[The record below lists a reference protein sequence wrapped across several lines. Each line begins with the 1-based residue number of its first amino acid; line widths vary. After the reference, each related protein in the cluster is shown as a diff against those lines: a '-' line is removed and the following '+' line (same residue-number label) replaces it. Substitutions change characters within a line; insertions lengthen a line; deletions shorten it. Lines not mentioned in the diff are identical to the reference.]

1 MQEIV
6 NFIMEAGIT
15 IAAICGLSW
24 AIVTLFKKY
33 NEVRDKSDERIEQM
47 MEKITD
53 LTGAVNN
60 NTMSVTKL
68 VEKMDYV
75 LDHEKE

>member
-6 NFIMEAGIT
+6 NFVMEAGVT
-15 IAAICGLSW
+15 IAAIIGMAY
-24 AIVTLFKKY
+24 AIIMLFKAYK
-33 NEVRDKSDERIEQM
+33 EVRDKSDERIEQM

-60 NTMSVTKL
+60 NTLSITKL
-68 VEKMDYV
+68 VDKMDNM
-75 LDHEKE
+75 LEKE

>member
-6 NFIMEAGIT
+6 NFIMEAGVT
-15 IAAICGLSW
+15 IAAIVGMGY
-24 AIVTLFKKY
+24 AIVMLFKAYK
-33 NEVRDKSDERIEQM
+33 EVRDKSDERIEQM

-60 NTMSVTKL
+60 NTLSVTKL
-68 VEKMDYV
+68 VDKMEHT
-75 LDHEKE
+75 LDKE

>member
-15 IAAICGLSW
+15 ISAIIGMAY
-24 AIVTLFKKY
+24 AIVMLFKAYK
-33 NEVRDKSDERIEQM
+33 EVRDKSDERIEQM

-53 LTGAVNN
+53 LTSAVNN
-60 NTMSVTKL
+60 NTLTVTKL
-68 VEKMDYV
+68 VEKMDYAI
-75 LDHEKE
+75 DHKEI

>member
-6 NFIMEAGIT
+6 SFIMDAGVT
-15 IAAICGLSW
+15 IAAIVGMAY
-24 AIVTLFKKY
+24 AIIMLFKAYK
-33 NEVRDKSDERIEQM
+33 EVRDKSDERIEKM

-60 NTMSVTKL
+60 NTLSITKL
-68 VEKMDYV
+68 VDKMDNM
-75 LDHEKE
+75 LEKE